1 MRSRRTLMNAIFHHR
16 KLARGLA
23 PLGIVLVFAGC
34 ADDRPPRLSGAVAV
48 NGAAVDQGEIRVIPL
63 DGAGSPVFAVITSG
77 RYEMEV
83 RPGAM
88 RVEIQAYRPAA
99 TAPVDP
105 AMPGAATAGTLEHY
119 LPEKYNRKSDLTIDV
134 AGDMEKDFDLTVP

>member
-1 MRSRRTLMNAIFHHR
+1 MNAIFNHC
-16 KLARGLA
+16 KIARGLA

-34 ADDRPPRLSGAVAV
+34 MDDRPPRLSGSVAV
-48 NGAAVDQGEIRVIPL
+48 NGAPVDQGEISAIPL
-63 DGAGSPVFAVITSG
+63 DGVGSPVVAVITSG

-99 TAPVDP
+99 TASVDP
-105 AMPGAATAGTLEHY
+105 AMPGAATAGTLEPY
-119 LPEKYNRKSDLTIDV
+119 LPEKYNRNSDLSIEV
-134 AGDMEKDFDLTVP
+134 AGNMEKDFDLTVP